1 MSSTLS
7 VRFSIYSVFV
17 RILFSFN
24 AAFRL
29 IPVTHFS
36 CVYIQLKCVG
46 VLSSGALVIELTY
59 NQLLDVG
66 IRKLVE
72 ESESSSNPYPQST
85 QPQIVVLSMI
95 S

>member
-1 MSSTLS
+1 M
-7 VRFSIYSVFV
+7 
-17 RILFSFN
+17 RILLSFN
-24 AAFRL
+24 AAIRL

-36 CVYIQLKCVG
+36 SLYIQLKCVG
-46 VLSSGALVIELTY
+46 VLSSGALVIEIIY
-59 NQLLDVG
+59 NQLLDLG

-72 ESESSSNPYPQST
+72 DYESSSNPYPQST